1 MPANEPRSSEVP
13 GPRPQAL
20 SASEDSES
28 DSDIDEA
35 VRLEEDRE
43 WEDVE
48 EDREDVTFVSLLDD
62 QTFGSLTGM
71 LEYCKEQYSFN
82 IWDLQKRLQLD
93 DLEKIKLINYVRAEA
108 KKGNT
113 KPELET
119 KAIFDD
125 DKYLQPVLVDD
136 AVLYSLEDVLPSV
149 TANEDYNEV
158 EALRQ
163 QLSTLKS
170 QFDNYRNDVQKV
182 LIRQIDENNE
192 PGRRPA
198 SETCKKTSHID
209 EEYFQS
215 YSYNS
220 IHHTMLADR
229 VRTDGYRDFIY
240 QNKDLFV
247 GKTVLDVG
255 CGTGILSMFCAKAG
269 AKQVIAV
276 DNSDIISKARQTIRL
291 NKLDDRILCL
301 RGKMEEV
308 TLPVDK
314 VDIIVSEWMGYC
326 LLYESMLDSVIYAR
340 DRYLV
345 EGGLMVPSHATLR
358 IAPLADSQL
367 RIDHLDFWKDVYGFD
382 MTPMLEK
389 AYDEA
394 LVRSVEE
401 KELGTGGK
409 SEDACTF
416 KIFDL
421 HTVTVPELS
430 FTDKFDVVWKDGF
443 EKLEGFVVWF
453 DIFFS
458 RDRSVPEGQ
467 RLLVLGDKSCPEGFS
482 TGPYTEQT
490 HWQQGVLLIQGPE
503 SKGTGEQAED
513 SLPTHK
519 AGDVIRGTVTYS
531 RPTQASRSVNIAIE
545 LYDGEGGGGPGV
557 LTQKWK
563 L

>member
-1 MPANEPRSSEVP
+1 MLVNESGSPEV
-13 GPRPQAL
+13 PRPQTL
-20 SASEDSES
+20 SAVEDSES
-28 DSDIDEA
+28 DSDVNEA

-48 EDREDVTFVSLLDD
+48 EDRENITFVSLLDD
-62 QTFGSLTGM
+62 QTFGSLTEM
-71 LEYCKEQYSFN
+71 LEYCKEQYNFS

-93 DLEKIKLINYVRAEA
+93 DLEKIKLINYVRAEV

-113 KPELET
+113 QPKLES

-136 AVLYSLEDVLPSV
+136 ALLYSLEDVLPPV
-149 TANEDYNEV
+149 TDNDDSDEV

-163 QLSTLKS
+163 QLSTLKG
-170 QFDNYRNDVQKV
+170 QFDTYRNDVQKA
-182 LIRQIDENNE
+182 LIQQMDENND
-192 PGRRPA
+192 PARPLA
-198 SETCKKTSHID
+198 SETSKKTSRID

-220 IHHTMLADR
+220 IHHTMIADR
-229 VRTDGYRDFIY
+229 VRTDAYRDFIY
-240 QNKDLFV
+240 LNKDLFV

-255 CGTGILSMFCAKAG
+255 CGTGILSMFSAKAG

-301 RGKMEEV
+301 KGKIEEV
-308 TLPVDK
+308 TLPVNK

-358 IAPLADSQL
+358 ITPLADSQL
-367 RIDHLDFWKDVYGFD
+367 RIDHTDFWKDVYGFE

-389 AYDEA
+389 ACDEA
-394 LVRSVEE
+394 LIRSVEE

-421 HTVTVPELS
+421 YTVTVLELS
-430 FTDKFDVVWKDGF
+430 FTNKFEVVWKDGF
-443 EKLEGFVVWF
+443 EKLEGFVIWF
-453 DIFFS
+453 DMFFS
-458 RDRSVPEGQ
+458 RDYSVAEGQ
-467 RLLVLGDKSCPEGFS
+467 RLLVLGDKSSPEGFS

-490 HWQQGVLLIQGPE
+490 HWQQGVLLIQGPD
-503 SKGTGEQAED
+503 SED

-531 RPTQASRSVNIAIE
+531 RSTQASRSVDIAIE
-545 LYDGEGGGGPGV
+545 VYDDDDGRPVV
-557 LTQKWK
+557 LRQKWK
-563 L
+563 LE